1 LRRSGVEGV
10 KGVQAIVRQA
20 KGKTPRKASA
30 LEKTG
35 FFFATLHELS
45 LFLRKFAA
53 IMDGTDYI
61 VKKKNGKSYATRT
74 VTNKR
79 ASENEFTGA
88 TSL

>member
-35 FFFATLHELS
+35 FFF
-45 LFLRKFAA
+45 RNFARVIA
-53 IMDGTDYI
+53 FF
-61 VKKKNGKSYATRT
+61 A
-74 VTNKR
+74 
-79 ASENEFTGA
+79 
-88 TSL
+88 

>member
-35 FFFATLHELS
+35 FFSQLCT
-45 LFLRKFAA
+45 
-53 IMDGTDYI
+53 
-61 VKKKNGKSYATRT
+61 SYRFFC
-74 VTNKR
+74 VN
-79 ASENEFTGA
+79 
-88 TSL
+88 LQQ